1 MPRILILIALA
12 LLAVTAA
19 GCGSKPTSSGVAQL
33 PSATTTTTTPSQNA
47 GALTAKSKQDG
58 MYRYSACMRSH
69 GVANFPDPQ
78 VSGRGLSLTIDGRN
92 GLNPNAPQFK
102 AAQKSCEKLLPN
114 EGRPD
119 AATLARDQ
127 AQMLKFS
134 ACMRSHGLPD
144 FPDPTV
150 SSDGGLQL
158 SLGDKRSSS
167 LNPDSPVFQTAQKAC
182 QSLMPGPP
190 LKGGATV
197 RNGSRARTQ

>member
-1 MPRILILIALA
+1 MRRIPILITLA

-33 PSATTTTTTPSQNA
+33 PSATTTTTMSQSA
-47 GALTAKSKQDG
+47 ASVTGKSTDSL
-58 MYRYSACMRSH
+58 YRYSACMRSH

-78 VSGRGLSLTIDGRN
+78 VSGRGVSLSINSKN

-102 AAQKSCEKLLPN
+102 AAQTSCQKLLPN
-114 EGRPD
+114 GGKPD
-119 AATLARDQ
+119 QATLAKDR

-150 SSDGGLQL
+150 SSEGGLGI
-158 SLGDKRSSS
+158 SLGDKRNSS
-167 LNPDSPVFQTAQKAC
+167 LNPDSPVFQAAQKAC
-182 QSLMPGPP
+182 ESLMPGPP
-190 LKGGATV
+190 GGVGMKVAV
-197 RNGSRARTQ
+197 AGR